1 MNLRSFGSQ
10 ILLRTTGLKPT
21 WWTQLSI
28 LFRGSLPNSHTS
40 YRSSLLIR
48 AESEWNT
55 AAVPDSPGPPLPPPL
70 HVPRKISHCGRGTV
84 NPWHKSCFLQ
94 FQTFTHTYTVR
105 HTSKYG
111 TSFSEW
117 PRAPLS
123 CCQGHLLHS
132 SVANISYAAA
142 VERVLAISLTSQC
155 DQWGGT
161 SRAWFPKPA
170 LYAECGW
177 TPISQGLACL
187 HKARI

>member
-1 MNLRSFGSQ
+1 MVDPVIVTVLRQLAEFTHILSHQPVYQSRVGARYSSGARLAASF
-10 ILLRTTGLKPT
+10 
-21 WWTQLSI
+21 
-28 LFRGSLPNSHTS
+28 LP
-40 YRSSLLIR
+40 L
-48 AESEWNT
+48 
-55 AAVPDSPGPPLPPPL
+55 PPLPPPL
-70 HVPRKISHCGRGTV
+70 HVPRKISHCGRGAL
-84 NPWHKSCFLQ
+84 NPWHKSCFLL

-123 CCQGHLLHS
+123 RCQGHLSHS

-142 VERVLAISLTSQC
+142 VNRVLAVSLTSQC
-155 DQWGGT
+155 DQWGET
-161 SRAWFPKPA
+161 SRARFPKLA
-170 LYAECGW
+170 LYAECSW